1 MDTTSDTRQAMRT
14 PDVLA
19 VGALGLATVASL
31 AGILV
36 TGLYRDNPEAIR
48 QARATDLV
56 TLLLGVPALGLGLWQ
71 ARAGSVWGRAVAVGA
86 LGYLAYSYAIYAF
99 SVVINAM
106 TPIHI
111 TILGMAA
118 WSLLLVAIRIDV
130 QTVVTAS
137 PIRLPRRSTGVFLIT
152 VGAMFGLLWLGQ
164 IAGAITSGV
173 LPPSVSDLALPT
185 SPVYTLDLAFALPL
199 LLLAGAW
206 LMRSDIR
213 GPFAAAAALAF
224 VIVMGASVLAIFVV
238 DGAAGVALEA
248 PPVVIFGLVTGIGVA
263 LLGIGIRGTQQARP
277 LRLGILGA

>member
-1 MDTTSDTRQAMRT
+1 MDDQRHVMRT

-19 VGALGLATVASL
+19 VGALGLATVASV

-36 TGLYRDNPEAIR
+36 TGLYRDGPEAIR

-71 ARAGSVWGRAVAVGA
+71 ARAGSTWGRAVAVGA

-106 TPIHI
+106 TPVHI
-111 TILGMAA
+111 AILGLAA
-118 WSLLLVAIRIDV
+118 WSLVLVSIRIDV
-130 QTVVTAS
+130 RMLVAAS
-137 PIRLPRRSTGVFLIT
+137 PIRMPRRSTGVFLVT

-185 SPVYTLDLAFALPL
+185 SPVYALDLAFAIPL
-199 LLLAGAW
+199 LLLAGGW
-206 LMRSDIR
+206 LMRSDDR
-213 GPFAAAAALAF
+213 AAFAAAAAVAF
-224 VIVMGASVLAIFVV
+224 VVVMAASVLAIFVV
-238 DGAAGVALEA
+238 DGAAGVAIEA
-248 PPVVIFGLVTGIGVA
+248 PPVVIFGLVAGIGVA
-263 LLGIGIRGTQQARP
+263 LLGNGLASSRPGRALHIGTQ
-277 LRLGILGA
+277 GA